1 MTRGLYPKT
10 ALAIA
15 CVGLGLALA
24 ACSSADSGQT
34 GSPNHD
40 PTDYESPTPVTPMG
54 GGSESNGDG
63 GGRPVVA
70 QPVPTPSPAA
80 VVEST
85 LLVGGERL
93 SLLEVSTAAEPELVG
108 RLETGGHTQILSAS
122 ALDRVVLLV
131 AGAPSY
137 SGETLPEAP
146 LPWREQRIV
155 ELDAS
160 DPSAPEVVS
169 TFAAPAETQAVVDLG
184 AGYAL
189 VGGRYGASGRA
200 CGDVTE
206 IEQPP
211 PPLESTWLRRYSNEG
226 EVGAER
232 SFGPSLFVVSN
243 DRTHVVRV
251 ATDPEGAIGEDAE
264 LELIELT
271 TLETVLS
278 TSVDGRD
285 FDGAFGAD
293 HAGGQ
298 LLLAGGNRVFGWD
311 VASGSALEPLA
322 TPSPVGAVRFLP
334 GGELAALSGGGNGLV
349 RLDGDG
355 ALELVAVPE
364 GGTVLEASDA
374 LQPFGDGF
382 VALGGVGL
390 ASSPRVVAKRYV
402 LDESGALA
410 FVDELVTDWY
420 YWAARTFRVD
430 PSTGRISYVLPVDDT
445 DRGNVGVIA
454 LVDGALQASSLT
466 EMAVFDP
473 APIPLPNGLIAT
485 TAHAIQSIEFELGA
499 TSPSLAPGDVVVTG
513 LESVR
518 DQLEHA
524 GVLFTL
530 HRTDTGRTSVRYR
543 ADEYATATNI
553 ELSHAAN
560 ALVPV
565 DATHLVVLGLTFSGQ
580 CEELI
585 EEYGNDFSEC
595 SIDKRNGASVLTIDG
610 SAVTLSSSVELTNDL
625 LPATAEGAEQ
635 WLDWSGFL
643 SFENGSLALLG
654 SRTEVCTTEATCAA
668 IGAVAYSATGGGSPG
683 SCGSAT
689 CEPEPEPEP
698 EPPPEVYGSVR
709 QSLLLPVAVGP
720 NSEAK
725 LGAPVLGG
733 ARNDLSEVYEYNVAH
748 ALLEYAGENGPVR
761 AYNVREPIYDAEG
774 NGVADSHGQGLARHY
789 VQFIESNADEAS
801 FGEKVNVPGEAV
813 MLEGAAYTREGR
825 GRAVFTLEPAYRA
838 DDSPTTRLH
847 RLRIEDG
854 VAHLEESVDVGPY
867 VAALRTADG
876 ELALLSL
883 PGDYCASDARYEL
896 RVAKLDPGGIAL
908 SDPLVL
914 QRGEG
919 WGFRLT
925 TYPPESAESGKVHL
939 FGGPAANG
947 RLIVDSTTNPPS
959 IAAYE
964 TR

>member
-24 ACSSADSGQT
+24 ACSSEDSGQT

-40 PTDYESPTPVTPMG
+40 PTDYESPAPVAPTG

-70 QPVPTPSPAA
+70 EPVPTPSPATL
-80 VVEST
+80 VEST

-93 SLLEVSTAAEPELVG
+93 SLLDVTTAAEPSVLG
-108 RLETGGHTQILSAS
+108 RLETGGNTRILSAP

-131 AGAPSY
+131 TGAPRY
-137 SGETLPEAP
+137 SGETLPDTP

-160 DPSAPEVVS
+160 HPAAPQVVS
-169 TFAAPAETQAVVDLG
+169 TFAAPGETQAVVDLG

-189 VGGRYGASGRA
+189 LGARYGASGRA
-200 CGDVTE
+200 CGDVAE

-211 PPLESTWLRRYSNEG
+211 PPLESTWLSRYSNEG

-232 SFGPSLFVVSN
+232 SFGPSLFIVSS
-243 DRTHVVRV
+243 DQTHVVRL
-251 ATDPEGAIGEDAE
+251 ATDPEGTIGEDAE

-285 FDGAFGAD
+285 FTGAFGAD
-293 HAGGQ
+293 HADG
-298 LLLAGGNRVFGWD
+298 LLLLGGGNLVFGWD

-322 TPSPVGAVRFLP
+322 TSSPIGGVRFLP

-349 RLDGDG
+349 RVDGDG
-355 ALELVAVPE
+355 GLELVALPE

-382 VALGGVGL
+382 VALGGVVL
-390 ASSPRVVAKRYV
+390 ASSPRVAAKRYA
-402 LDESGALA
+402 LDESGALS

-430 PSTGRISYVLPVDDT
+430 ASTQRVTYVLPIDDT
-445 DRGNVGVIA
+445 DRGSVGVIA
-454 LVDGALQASSLT
+454 AVDGALRASPLA

-473 APIPLPNGLIAT
+473 APIPLENSLLAS
-485 TAHAIQSIEFELGA
+485 TAHAVQSIEVALGA

-513 LESVR
+513 VESVR
-518 DQLEHA
+518 DELEHA
-524 GVLFTL
+524 GLLFTL

-543 ADEYATATNI
+543 AGEYATATNI

-565 DATHLVVLGLTFSGQ
+565 DSTHVVVLGLAFSGQ

-643 SFENGSLALLG
+643 ALENGSLALLG

-668 IGAVAYSATGGGSPG
+668 IGAVAYSTSGGGGSPG
-683 SCGSAT
+683 SCGSAS
-689 CEPEPEPEP
+689 CEPAPEP
-698 EPPPEVYGSVR
+698 EPPSEVYGSVR
-709 QSLLLPVAVGP
+709 QSLLLPVTVGP
-720 NSEAK
+720 GSEAE

-733 ARNDLSEVYEYNVAH
+733 ARNDISEVYRYDVAH
-748 ALLEYAGENGPVR
+748 ALLEYAGEDGPVR
-761 AYNVREPIYDAEG
+761 GYNVREPIYDAEG
-774 NGVADSHGQGLARHY
+774 NGVADSHGQQLARHY
-789 VQFIESNADEAS
+789 VQFVESNAGEAS

-813 MLEGAAYTREGR
+813 MLESAAYTREGR

-854 VAHLEESVDVGPY
+854 EAHLEESVDVGPY
-867 VAALRTADG
+867 VAALRTPDG

-896 RVAKLDPGGIAL
+896 RIAELDPAGIAL
-908 SDPLVL
+908 SDALVL
-914 QRGEG
+914 ERGDG
-919 WGFRLT
+919 QGFGLT

-939 FGGPAANG
+939 FGGPAWNG
-947 RLIVDSTTNPPS
+947 RLIVDVTTNPPS